1 MKRRFSFMRNS
12 IKTPMANRKVLAS
25 GGLDG
30 WTGGCLIPANHPV
43 MPDAGKLKIRRGH
56 F

>member
-1 MKRRFSFMRNS
+1 MFN
-12 IKTPMANRKVLAS
+12 TPMDKRKVLAS

-30 WTGGCLIPANHPV
+30 WTGGCLIPANHLV